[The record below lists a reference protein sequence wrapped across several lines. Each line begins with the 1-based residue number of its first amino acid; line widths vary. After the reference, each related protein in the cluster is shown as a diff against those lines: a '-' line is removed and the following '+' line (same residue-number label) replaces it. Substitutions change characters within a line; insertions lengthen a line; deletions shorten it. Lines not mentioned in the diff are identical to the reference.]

1 MTEKLDG
8 VLDYPTWYSLVPA
21 FTNSSGNI
29 TDLARKVWEAQAEY
43 RTGEFLVGSFL
54 ENHDQPRF
62 QSITQDEAVRSC
74 SSTKRI

>member
-1 MTEKLDG
+1 MTERLDG

-54 ENHDQPRF
+54 ENHDTPRMPSF
-62 QSITQDEAVRSC
+62 VNDATVC
-74 SSTKRI
+74 